1 MIWFRSSLNKFRFFF
16 IFISNIFCTI
26 LNFVHKLWGF
36 WDELFGVSTWY
47 KLCAT
52 FLTIAKHLNPTV
64 MCKNVLIAHWRS
76 QLEIAMLWNLAAFIQ
91 SEQWLADIRYFL
103 LKEMC
108 LSVDQMVLAWASNL
122 FITTWITGQWSV
134 LLPVDNQGLVA
145 CGRLLD
151 QYWSK
156 KFTLTLDCIKPA

>member
-1 MIWFRSSLNKFRFFF
+1 MF
-16 IFISNIFCTI
+16 
-26 LNFVHKLWGF
+26 
-36 WDELFGVSTWY
+36 
-47 KLCAT
+47 
-52 FLTIAKHLNPTV
+52 
-64 MCKNVLIAHWRS
+64 
-76 QLEIAMLWNLAAFIQ
+76 WNLAAFIQ

-122 FITTWITGQWSV
+122 FITALITGQWSV

-151 QYWSK
+151 QYWSNNSLWPWTVTNK
-156 KFTLTLDCIKPA
+156 STLYLPLQNHCMLTFSPPFDLLLAKFLVCFNCESATMSLKVGENVIWVSNSLELYETPSNSTFHLDLSCLQRVE